1 MIQAD
6 DVRLEGLGIDASGRA
21 VGITVE
27 GEIGRVDVR
36 TNRVQNAVS
45 AGIEVFE
52 ASETI
57 VRDNTLINNAGI
69 GLRLL
74 EAFRIEVKH
83 NITSI

>member
-1 MIQAD
+1 MVQAD
-6 DVRLEGLGIDASGRA
+6 DVRLEGFDIDASGRA
-21 VGITVE
+21 VSITPE

-52 ASETI
+52 ASDTI

-74 EAFRIEVKH
+74 EAFRTEVKH